1 MATISYADTNRSM
14 DITKIKT
21 NRTEKKIKR
30 SFVDTNFVGS
40 QRNTSKGNEGMKLY
54 HTVETCLPSTGGIPE
69 VLISRKKEKEKSIHN
84 LASIFIYPDI

>member
-40 QRNTSKGNEGMKLY
+40 
-54 HTVETCLPSTGGIPE
+54 
-69 VLISRKKEKEKSIHN
+69 
-84 LASIFIYPDI
+84 